1 MHWRFVSRQAP
12 GKKARAML
20 RDLAAEQIEADTR
33 VHVDFG
39 SKLKV
44 CLSCSVFLDVRMP
57 GFVAG
62 D

>member
-1 MHWRFVSRQAP
+1 
-12 GKKARAML
+12 ML

-44 CLSCSVFLDVRMP
+44 CLSCCVFLDVRMP